1 MNICPECGT
10 ENQKEYIYC
19 KNCGAKLLN
28 QNEDKTPEFT
38 QNMSSEPVINSN
50 VYNQTDIDSID
61 GIAVE
66 DMRIFCAN
74 ESIVSKFIRMEKNGS
89 KVSWCMPAAIL
100 GFILGPAGSAIWF
113 FRRKMWKT
121 ALWLLAVG
129 ILIFSGNAALGTLTY
144 TSPDPALIEN
154 LINGLVDGSIGFAE
168 YMSGLLEWTFGGY
181 SPWLFLLSWLG
192 NMMNVATGVLCGLFG
207 NFAYKRYAVHRIQ
220 RYRMMNVDPR
230 YYQLGLSA
238 IGGTSGGLMILGV
251 IGVWFMF
258 IAAQS
263 VSLIIG

>member
-1 MNICPECGT
+1 MP
-10 ENQKEYIYC
+10 
-19 KNCGAKLLN
+19 
-28 QNEDKTPEFT
+28 P
-38 QNMSSEPVINSN
+38 EPVFSPNA
-50 VYNQTDIDSID
+50 YNRAEVDSID

-74 ESIVSKFIRMEKNGS
+74 ESIVSKFVRMEKTGG
-89 KVSWCMPAAIL
+89 KVSWCVPAAIL

-121 ALWLLAVG
+121 ALLLLSVG
-129 ILIFSGNAALGTLTY
+129 VLIFSGNAALGTLTY
-144 TSPDPALIEN
+144 NSPDPALLEN
-154 LINGLVDGSIGFAE
+154 LIGGLADGSIGFAE

-181 SPWLFLLSWLG
+181 SPWFVLFSWLG
-192 NMMNVATGVLCGLFG
+192 NMMNAATGLLCGLFG
-207 NFAYKRYAVHRIQ
+207 DYLYKRYAVQRIQ

-238 IGGTSGGLMILGV
+238 IGGTSGGLMVLGI
-251 IGVWFMF
+251 IGVWIMF
-258 IAAQS
+258 LAAQA